1 MPAFAEF
8 FEATLE
14 RLGSSVSDAKLDR
27 VLRRWKART
36 AKEARAVCEVEAY
49 LATADCVNMM
59 RAAAAEACA
68 ATGDGGRDVAWYE
81 RAVRRRAAFRGVY
94 APATPLGEAL
104 RLSACEIVASQARAV
119 ARRIVLSRGH
129 FGAAHASI
137 RAAAHPFTSAYI
149 EEVMRDVESE
159 GSPIVEAVGLGADDE
174 EGPVLGY
181 ACLDDE
187 SNYLLDLAVDPAQSG
202 AGVGTAL
209 LGACGVIAEA
219 AGERTVQLHV
229 HRHNPAA
236 EMYRRCGFETTE
248 LRFPDWFDWHGGY
261 LMTAK
266 SADLARLLSTRVPHF
281 RFEIP

>member
-1 MPAFAEF
+1 M
-8 FEATLE
+8 
-14 RLGSSVSDAKLDR
+14 
-27 VLRRWKART
+27 
-36 AKEARAVCEVEAY
+36 
-49 LATADCVNMM
+49 
-59 RAAAAEACA
+59 
-68 ATGDGGRDVAWYE
+68 
-81 RAVRRRAAFRGVY
+81 
-94 APATPLGEAL
+94 
-104 RLSACEIVASQARAV
+104 
-119 ARRIVLSRGH
+119 
-129 FGAAHASI
+129 
-137 RAAAHPFTSAYI
+137 
-149 EEVMRDVESE
+149 
-159 GSPIVEAVGLGADDE
+159 
-174 EGPVLGY
+174 LGY